1 MKQNHIRENSIYI
14 ALWLVLLL
22 APVISMYMRNQA
34 DVPTFH
40 WNEILDIWKV
50 YAAYLM
56 LFLIHNF
63 VIAPILVKK
72 RKNALY
78 FGLSA
83 GLLLMFIGYQYT
95 SYLERK
101 KKFEKRFEIVANRM
115 EEMPLLK
122 MPPKNMPPKDIMPKD
137 MPHKGM
143 PPKDIN
149 KDQRVRPPFMF
160 PGGPEV
166 ISIIMAIL
174 LLGMNLGVKLY
185 FYSAKR
191 EKEMLLLEQQNLNS
205 QLEYLKYQINPHFF
219 MNTLN
224 NIHALVDI
232 DPELAKQTVIQ
243 LSKMMR
249 YVLYEG
255 NKKFVPMQ
263 SEYTFIEN
271 YVKLMSLRY
280 DSNKIDIK
288 SNTECMA
295 NSQLMVPPLLIINFV
310 ENAFKHGVSYQNKS
324 FIHINAIIENNK
336 LTFECSNSKHN
347 EKKEEHGG
355 VGLANTRKRLNL
367 LFGKNYKLEINNTEN
382 VYDVKLNIPLKQ

>member
-1 MKQNHIRENSIYI
+1 MRQNQFRENIIYI

-40 WNEILDIWKV
+40 WNEIIGIWKI
-50 YAAYLM
+50 YAAYLV

-63 VIAPILVKK
+63 IIAPVLVQKH
-72 RKNALY
+72 KNALY
-78 FGLSA
+78 FGLTTA
-83 GLLLMFIGYQYT
+83 LMLLFIGYQYT
-95 SYLERK
+95 RYLERRER
-101 KKFEKRFEIVANRM
+101 FEKRIEIIA
-115 EEMPLLK
+115 EHIKEMPMQK
-122 MPPKNMPPKDIMPKD
+122 RPPKGIAPKD
-137 MPHKGM
+137 MPPK
-143 PPKDIN
+143 PPKGIN
-149 KDQRVRPPFMF
+149 KEHRDRPPFMF

-166 ISIIMAIL
+166 ISTIMAIL

-185 FYSAKR
+185 FFSTKR

-232 DPELAKQTVIQ
+232 DPELAKKTVIQ

-255 NKKFVPMQ
+255 NKKFVPME
-263 SEYTFIEN
+263 SEYVFLEN

-280 DSNKIDIK
+280 NPEKIEIIND
-288 SNTECMA
+288 TTCMA
-295 NSQLMVPPLLIINFV
+295 ESNLMIPPLLIINFI
-310 ENAFKHGVSYQNKS
+310 ENAFKHGISYQNAS
-324 FIHINAIIENNK
+324 FIHIHAKIENDR
-336 LTFECSNSKHN
+336 LFFDCINSKHN
-347 EKKEEHGG
+347 EKAEEHGG
-355 VGLANTRKRLNL
+355 VGLANAYKRLSL
-367 LFGKNYKLEINNTEN
+367 LFEKNYQLYVSDKEHE
-382 VYDVKLNIPLKQ
+382 YAVKLNIPVIRK